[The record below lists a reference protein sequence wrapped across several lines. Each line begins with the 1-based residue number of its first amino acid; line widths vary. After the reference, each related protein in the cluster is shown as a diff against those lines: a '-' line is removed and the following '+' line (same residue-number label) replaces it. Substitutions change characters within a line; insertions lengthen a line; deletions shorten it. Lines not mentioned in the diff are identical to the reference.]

1 MITFFVNSIF
11 CKYNTINNTIDNTN
25 NKHVCAYL
33 GEHRV
38 TKLKKR
44 LYIL

>member
-1 MITFFVNSIF
+1 MITFFVNSVF
-11 CKYNTINNTIDNTN
+11 CKYNTINTINNTN
-25 NKHVCAYL
+25 NKLVCAYL